1 MQNHL
6 IVKKFYPDYRL
17 LRREFEEN
25 FNNPKSTHPK
35 RFVWDFWLDP
45 DHYHLIRTPAY
56 HYFNKKNYEKFHSYL
71 VQWGR
76 EYLGCHDISPPWLSY
91 YVDGCY
97 QNLHSDVPHGPWAFV
112 FSLTPNS
119 KKFSGGETLLLKN
132 KTLSYW
138 ENFENSQSYHYE
150 NFVERIPSLMNQLI
164 VFDPRIP
171 HGVTEVKG
179 TRDPLAARLV
189 IHGWF
194 VNPRPYV
201 TGGLST
207 TAVHS
212 SLQQQFNF
220 LNRHLAQIGLLN
232 GALSIRMK
240 INRQGQVLNYRVLT
254 DTLVSVSQNP
264 DDVRYLKKNLQQLF
278 KNCVF
283 KPARSESYITIP
295 LIFK

>member
-1 MQNHL
+1 
-6 IVKKFYPDYRL
+6 
-17 LRREFEEN
+17 
-25 FNNPKSTHPK
+25 
-35 RFVWDFWLDP
+35 
-45 DHYHLIRTPAY
+45 
-56 HYFNKKNYEKFHSYL
+56 
-71 VQWGR
+71 
-76 EYLGCHDISPPWLSY
+76 
-91 YVDGCY
+91 
-97 QNLHSDVPHGPWAFV
+97 
-112 FSLTPNS
+112 
-119 KKFSGGETLLLKN
+119 
-132 KTLSYW
+132 
-138 ENFENSQSYHYE
+138 
-150 NFVERIPSLMNQLI
+150 MNQLI

-189 IHGWF
+189 MHGWF

-207 TAVHS
+207 AAVHS

-220 LNRHLAQIGLLN
+220 LNRYLAQIGLLN

-240 INRQGQVLNYRVLT
+240 IDRQGQVLNYKVLT
-254 DTLVSVSQNP
+254 DTLVSLSQNP